1 MKTLNINKIDDHCY
15 EVIISKDVTTRHLIH
30 LNNNSYL
37 KYSNNSITREQLVK
51 KAFLFL
57 LSKEKNTSILEEF
70 DIEDIENFFPEFS
83 KISEMGWLDIKV

>member
-1 MKTLNINKIDDHCY
+1 MKTLNINKVDDNCY
-15 EVIISKDVTTRHLIH
+15 EVIVFKEVTTRHLIY
-30 LNNNSYL
+30 LSNNAYF
-37 KYSNNSITREQLVK
+37 KYSNNSITREQLIK

-70 DIEDIENFFPEFS
+70 NIEEIENFFPEFS